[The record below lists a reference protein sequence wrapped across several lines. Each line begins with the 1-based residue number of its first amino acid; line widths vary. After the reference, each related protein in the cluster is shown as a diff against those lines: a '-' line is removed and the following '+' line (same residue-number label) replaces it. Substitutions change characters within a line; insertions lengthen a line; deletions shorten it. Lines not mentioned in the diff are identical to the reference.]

1 MIPRLAIYVA
11 QRYAAIFRVVV
22 ITGPRQSG
30 KSTLTHL
37 AFPHKPYFNLEDSA
51 TRARVQADPRAFL
64 SGLPQGAVID
74 EVQRLPE
81 LLSDI
86 QAIVDERQIKGDFIL
101 TGSQQFGL
109 IDSVS
114 QSLAGRAGMLSLLP
128 LSATELAATGKLP
141 NSWHK
146 AAWQGGY
153 PEPVLQ
159 ISDTGAAQAW
169 FASYM
174 STYVERDVRQV
185 INVGDLASFRRFV
198 LMCAARAGQLLN
210 LQSLASDCGIAHTTA
225 KRWLTVLEASYIVML
240 LQPHHRNF
248 NKRLVRTPKLYF
260 LDTGLLCHLMQ
271 IDSPRTLE
279 LHAMRGAI
287 FENWVI
293 IETLKHRFNQGLTA
307 QLYFWRDNHG
317 TEIDLLFEHAG
328 LLHAV
333 EMKSGTSFASDW
345 PSAIKKWQ
353 SYAGGEAA
361 LPTIVYGGNESF
373 SISTCHVMG
382 WRDMSRA
389 SDA

>member
-1 MIPRLAIYVA
+1 MIPRLAIHAA

-37 AFPHKPYFNLEDSA
+37 AFPNKPYFNLEDSA
-51 TRARVQADPRAFL
+51 TRARIQADPGAFL
-64 SGLPQGAVID
+64 RGLPQGAVID

-128 LSATELAATGKLP
+128 LSAAELAAVGKLP
-141 NSWHK
+141 SSWHR

-159 ISDTGAAQAW
+159 ISDAGAAQAW

-174 STYVERDVRQV
+174 ATYVERDVRQV

-210 LQSLASDCGIAHTTA
+210 LQSLASDCGITHTTA

-260 LDTGLLCHLMQ
+260 LDTGLLCYLLQ
-271 IDSPRTLE
+271 IETARTLE
-279 LHAMRGAI
+279 LHAMRGAV

-293 IETLKHRFNQGLTA
+293 TETLKHRYNQGLPA

-317 TEIDLLFEHAG
+317 TEIDLLFEHNG

-333 EMKSGTSFASDW
+333 EMKSGSSFASDW
-345 PSAIKKWQ
+345 PNAIKKWQ
-353 SYAGGEAA
+353 SYAGNEAA

-373 SISTCHVMG
+373 SMNACDVMG
-382 WRDMSRA
+382 WRDMAGSQ
-389 SDA
+389 SI

>member
-1 MIPRLAIYVA
+1 MIPRQAIYAA

-37 AFPHKPYFNLEDSA
+37 AFPNKPYFNLEDSA
-51 TRARVQADPRAFL
+51 TRARVVADPRAFL
-64 SGLPQGAVID
+64 RNLPAGAVID

-128 LSATELAATGKLP
+128 LSAAELAAANKLP
-141 NSWHK
+141 ASWHS
-146 AAWQGGY
+146 AAWRGGY

-159 ISDTGAAQAW
+159 SGDTASQQAW

-174 STYVERDVRQV
+174 ATYVERDVRQV
-185 INVGDLASFRRFV
+185 VNVGDLASFRRFV

-210 LQSLASDCGIAHTTA
+210 LHALAADCGIAHTTA

-260 LDTGLLCHLMQ
+260 LDTGLLCHLLQ
-271 IDSPRTLE
+271 IDTAKTLE
-279 LHAMRGAI
+279 LHAMRGAV

-293 IETLKHRFNQGLTA
+293 TETLKHRYNQGLSA

-317 TEIDLLFEHAG
+317 TEIDLLFEHHG

-333 EMKSGTSFASDW
+333 EMKSGSSFASDW
-345 PSAIKKWQ
+345 PAATKKWQ
-353 SYAGGEAA
+353 SYAGAEAA
-361 LPTIVYGGNESF
+361 KPTIIYGGKDSF
-373 SISTCHVMG
+373 EMEACHVMG
-382 WRDMSRA
+382 WRNLSA
-389 SDA
+389 S

>member
-1 MIPRLAIYVA
+1 MIPRQAIYAA
-11 QRYAAIFRVVV
+11 QRYATIFRVVV

-30 KSTLTHL
+30 KSTLTRL
-37 AFPHKPYFNLEDSA
+37 AFPNKPYFNLEDSA
-51 TRARVQADPRAFL
+51 TRNRIKADPRAFL
-64 SGLPQGAVID
+64 SNLPVGAVID
-74 EVQRLPE
+74 EVQRFPE
-81 LLSDI
+81 LLSDL

-109 IDSVS
+109 SDSVS

-128 LSATELAATGKLP
+128 FSSAELAAAGRLP
-141 NSWHK
+141 ASWHA
-146 AAWQGGY
+146 AAWRGGY

-159 ISDTGAAQAW
+159 SGDAASAQAW

-185 INVGDLASFRRFV
+185 LNVGDLASFRRFV

-210 LQSLASDCGIAHTTA
+210 LQSLASDCGLTHTTA

-287 FENWVI
+287 FENWI
-293 IETLKHRFNQGLTA
+293 IAETLKHRFNQGLPA

-345 PSAIKKWQ
+345 PSALKKWQ
-353 SYAGGEAA
+353 GYAGSEAA
-361 LPTIVYGGNESF
+361 LPTIVYGGRDSF
-373 SISTCHVMG
+373 SISACHVMG

-389 SDA
+389 SNA